1 MRTAYWSR
9 SPMFEQVRSGFV
21 AMLPLWAGAI
31 PVGIAYGVAARG
43 AGLGPAETQLMSLTV
58 FSAAAQVSAVSL
70 MATGAP
76 APGLVGTAMGLDVQM
91 LLLGLAVG
99 RQLRPSWR
107 ERLLTAWLLTD
118 GAFGVSAARGRLRLP
133 VLLGAGASMY
143 LAWNLGSAVGAAAG
157 DVLPDPRR
165 LGI

>member
-1 MRTAYWSR
+1 W
-9 SPMFEQVRSGFV
+9 
-21 AMLPLWAGAI
+21 
-31 PVGIAYGVAARG
+31 
-43 AGLGPAETQLMSLTV
+43 
-58 FSAAAQVSAVSL
+58 L

-76 APGLVGTAMGLDVQM
+76 APVLVGTAMALNVQM

-157 DVLPDPRR
+157 NVLPDPRR
-165 LGI
+165 LGIDLVAPLSFLAVLVPLLRTRPALLAAATAAG